1 MKCEISMNLAAVWH
15 LKKR

>member
-1 MKCEISMNLAAVWH
+1 MKREINMNLAAVWH